1 MAQQMQP
8 ATQQYYGGAPAQM
21 QAVGLDQLSGYDL
34 QYAQTK
40 SDVKTS
46 VPDAV
51 KKAEQEA
58 KKKIAGKTQSK
69 SGK

>member
-1 MAQQMQP
+1 M
-8 ATQQYYGGAPAQM
+8 
-21 QAVGLDQLSGYDL
+21 

-51 KKAEQEA
+51 KKAEQKEKDA
-58 KKKIAGKTQSK
+58 KTKGKKKNNLAQISD
-69 SGK
+69 SSML